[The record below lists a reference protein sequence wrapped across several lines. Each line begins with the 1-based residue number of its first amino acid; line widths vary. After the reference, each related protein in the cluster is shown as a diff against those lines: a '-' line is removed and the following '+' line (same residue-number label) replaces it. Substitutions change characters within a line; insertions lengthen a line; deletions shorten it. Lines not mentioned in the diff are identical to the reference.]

1 MEQAASKDKVTPG
14 DDREPAYRW
23 VIAFTAAAM
32 LAIVMGQLV
41 NGLSVF
47 FIPLEEAFGWA
58 RGAIAF
64 INTVGLV
71 GLAIGGIIMGRIADR
86 TDIRKICLL
95 SAIVTSLCVLAAAWA
110 EALWQFYLL
119 FFLAGV
125 FGGGALFAPL
135 IALVGNWFRSGAG
148 LAIGIAAAGQGLG
161 QGGVPFGTAFLID
174 ALGWRGAFMA
184 QGLITLALVVP
195 LALLMRAPPQ
205 DGARSAAG
213 SREDIPP
220 LPLNVVV
227 PAMSLAVL
235 LCCTCMAVP
244 LMHLVPLIQGQ
255 GISAPEAGAVL
266 FAMMI
271 AAIAGRVAFG
281 QLADMI
287 GAIPAYMT
295 ASLWQTVLVF
305 AFTQISD
312 LDKLYVF
319 APVYGF
325 GYAGVMTG
333 VLVTT
338 RALTP
343 ATRRAGAT
351 GIILAFGWL
360 GHGLGGYQGGLFY
373 DLTGAYD
380 VSFANAALA
389 GVFNLIV
396 VGSLFLTIRRR
407 QMVAAR
413 AARATRP
420 GSAPGCG
427 WRKPPATA

>member
-1 MEQAASKDKVTPG
+1 MDQAASKSASMQDES
-14 DDREPAYRW
+14 REPAYRW

-71 GLAIGGIIMGRIADR
+71 GLAIGGIVMGRIADR

-110 EALWQFYLL
+110 EALWQLYLL
-119 FFLAGV
+119 FFLAGA

-135 IALVGNWFRSGAG
+135 IALVGNWFRRGAG
-148 LAIGIAAAGQGLG
+148 LAIGIAAAGQGVG

-184 QGLITLALVVP
+184 QGLITLALLVP

-205 DGARSAAG
+205 RGAQAAG
-213 SREDIPP
+213 GQEDAPP

-227 PAMSLAVL
+227 PTMSLAVL
-235 LCCTCMAVP
+235 MCCTCMAVP
-244 LMHLVPLIQGQ
+244 LMHLVPLIQDH
-255 GISAPEAGAVL
+255 GISAPEAGGVL
-266 FAMMI
+266 FTMMI
-271 AAIAGRVAFG
+271 AAIVGRVAFG

-305 AFTQISD
+305 VFTRVTD
-312 LDKLYVF
+312 LDMLYVF
-319 APVYGF
+319 APIYGF

-343 ATRRAGAT
+343 AARRAGAT

-373 DLTGAYD
+373 DLTGGYD

-389 GVFNLIV
+389 GVLNLIV

-407 QMVAAR
+407 QAV
-413 AARATRP
+413 
-420 GSAPGCG
+420 
-427 WRKPPATA
+427 TA

>member
-1 MEQAASKDKVTPG
+1 VPQTADKVQT
-14 DDREPAYRW
+14 DRDNQDRDLAYRW

-32 LAIVMGQLV
+32 LAVVMGQLV

-47 FIPLEEAFGWA
+47 FIPLEQAFGWA
-58 RGAIAF
+58 RGDIAF
-64 INTVGLV
+64 INTVGLI
-71 GLAIGGIIMGRIADR
+71 GLAIGGIVMGRIADR
-86 TDIRKICLL
+86 TDIRKICLF
-95 SAIVTSLCVLAAAWA
+95 SVVVTSLCVLAAAWA
-110 EALWQFYLL
+110 EALWQLYLL

-135 IALVGNWFRSGAG
+135 IALVGNWFRRGAG
-148 LAIGIAAAGQGLG
+148 LAIGIAAAGQGVG
-161 QGGVPFGTAFLID
+161 QGGVPFGTAFLIE

-184 QGLITLALVVP
+184 QGLITLALLVP

-205 DGARSAAG
+205 RGAQTAG
-213 SREDIPP
+213 GGDDAPP

-235 LCCTCMAVP
+235 MCCTCMAVP
-244 LMHLVPLIQGQ
+244 LMHLVPLIQDH
-255 GISAPEAGAVL
+255 GISAPEAGGVL
-266 FAMMI
+266 FTMMI
-271 AAIAGRVAFG
+271 AAIVGRVAFG

-287 GAIPAYMT
+287 GAIPAYMA

-305 AFTQISD
+305 VFTRVSD
-312 LDKLYVF
+312 LDMLYVF
-319 APVYGF
+319 APIYGF

-343 ATRRAGAT
+343 AARRAGAT

-373 DLTGAYD
+373 DLTGGYD

-389 GVFNLIV
+389 GVLNLIV

-407 QMVAAR
+407 QAVAA
-413 AARATRP
+413 
-420 GSAPGCG
+420 
-427 WRKPPATA
+427 